1 MKRAG
6 GAIPLPGKSV
16 SSKKRAQTMKR
27 RAFDM
32 IYKKPACEIIELDED
47 IITASNPE
55 PGALPEDD
63 D

>member
-1 MKRAG
+1 
-6 GAIPLPGKSV
+6 
-16 SSKKRAQTMKR
+16 MKR

-32 IYKKPACEIIELDED
+32 IYKKPECEIVELDED

-55 PGALPEDD
+55 PGELPEDD